1 MFGVVKETG
10 VDDEGLRVFHKDH
23 YPYPLYRDEKLDFY
37 TAFGNK
43 TIKDLFSWWSL
54 LKPWKIFSSMKAI
67 GRRLKSKNL
76 EGNMV
81 GEGLTLGGIIVFGSD
96 GEPKYAYPEVT
107 GSELEIDDI
116 LAALKDVSGEGSK
129 NEL

>member
-1 MFGVVKETG
+1 
-10 VDDEGLRVFHKDH
+10 
-23 YPYPLYRDEKLDFY
+23 
-37 TAFGNK
+37 
-43 TIKDLFSWWSL
+43 
-54 LKPWKIFSSMKAI
+54 MKAI

-116 LAALKDVSGEGSK
+116 LAALKDVSGEGSTNK
-129 NEL
+129 L